1 MTVSVPTGVPPT
13 PVPLPTDAT
22 APTDRHQ
29 CGRCRGW
36 FDVPHVDVVPDDD
49 GATTKWWSCP
59 PCTASLLPTTRV
71 P

>member
-13 PVPLPTDAT
+13 LVSPSTV
-22 APTDRHQ
+22 APIDTGHRQ
-29 CGRCRGW
+29 CGRCRRW
-36 FDVPHVDVVPDDD
+36 FDVVPVDVTTDDD